1 MYIHHRNVRA
11 LFQYL
16 NVKFERK
23 FNSILPVIARLR
35 QKLQLIGVIDQ
46 ATCGK
51 KKPWSLFTPE
61 TENNVVVV
69 FLVFL
74 CVCLFF
80 VILNPGDALL
90 RCWKKKKA

>member
-46 ATCGK
+46 ATCEK
-51 KKPWSLFTPE
+51 KTTLEFIYSRNRK
-61 TENNVVVV
+61 
-69 FLVFL
+69 
-74 CVCLFF
+74 
-80 VILNPGDALL
+80 
-90 RCWKKKKA
+90 